1 MIIKNIARKFIYNH
15 KCNPE
20 TYIKHLRK
28 IGCKI
33 GNNTK
38 IYAPTN
44 VIIDEQR
51 PWLIEIGDNVQI
63 TDGVKIL
70 THGYDWS
77 VLKVKYG
84 DVLGSSGKVKI
95 GNNVFIGMNSII
107 LKGVTICDDV
117 IIGAGSLVN
126 KNISEPGVYAGNPA
140 KFIMPL
146 EEYYNKR
153 KKQQLKEATE
163 CAIEYYKRYNKIPDK
178 EVFREFFWLFEDGE
192 LIDAYKDVME
202 LEGNSKLSYEKYSQ
216 RIKEFNTYE
225 EFIEFIKKELGI

>member
-1 MIIKNIARKFIYNH
+1 MILKKIIRRFIYNY
-15 KCNPE
+15 KCDPE

-28 IGCKI
+28 IGCKV
-33 GNNTK
+33 GENTK
-38 IYAPTN
+38 IYAPTT

-51 PWLIEIGDNVQI
+51 PWLITIGDNVQI

-107 LKGVTICDDV
+107 LKGVEICDDV

-126 KNISEPGVYAGNPA
+126 KSIHEPGVYAGNPA
-140 KFIMPL
+140 KFIMSIDD
-146 EEYYNKR
+146 YYEKR
-153 KKQQLKEATE
+153 KGKQLSEAVE
-163 CAIEYYKRYNKIPDK
+163 CGVEYYKRYNKLPPK
-178 EVFREFFWLFEDGE
+178 EIFREFFWLFESED
-192 LIDAYKDVME
+192 LIDIYKEVME
-202 LEGNSKLSYEKYSQ
+202 LEGNSSKTYKKYNNRKQ
-216 RIKEFNTYE
+216 KFKNYE
-225 EFIEFIKKELGI
+225 EFLEYMKKGL